1 MENYNIWWSPIGLG
15 TSLCS
20 LPAKNLLIEI
30 QLGWSLS
37 DNLFSIRNDQETNEF
52 APFLKSTKTDIS
64 HCCSLLVDNGVLW
77 KGVLWK
83 CYPLRDASGGKA
95 AFTLADSQW
104 RWMWMISF
112 NWGDPISDYK
122 AGLMEVLSLERCIR
136 CRDDIFFHYLVAWC
150 WAFRVV
156 YTRLH

>member
-20 LPAKNLLIEI
+20 VPTKNLLIQI

-83 CYPLRDASGGKA
+83 CYPLRDTREGDLYLSWQPMKMNVDDKLQLRGSYIWLQSGSYGSA
-95 AFTLADSQW
+95 TPWEMHQVPGWHF
-104 RWMWMISF
+104 
-112 NWGDPISDYK
+112 
-122 AGLMEVLSLERCIR
+122 LSLFGC
-136 CRDDIFFHYLVAWC
+136 LVLG
-150 WAFRVV
+150 V
-156 YTRLH
+156 

>member
-20 LPAKNLLIEI
+20 VPTKNLLIQI

-52 APFLKSTKTDIS
+52 APFLTSTKTYIS
-64 HCCSLLVDNGVLW
+64 HLCSLLVDNGVLW

-83 CYPLRDASGGKA
+83 CYPLRDTREGDLYLSWQPMKMNVDDKLQLRGSYIWLQSGSYGSTIPWEMHQVPGWH
-95 AFTLADSQW
+95 F
-104 RWMWMISF
+104 
-112 NWGDPISDYK
+112 
-122 AGLMEVLSLERCIR
+122 LSLFGC
-136 CRDDIFFHYLVAWC
+136 LVLG
-150 WAFRVV
+150 V
-156 YTRLH
+156 

>member
-20 LPAKNLLIEI
+20 LPANNLLIQI

-83 CYPLRDASGGKA
+83 CYPLRDTREGDLYLSWQPMKMNVDDNLQLRGSYIWLQSGSYGSA
-95 AFTLADSQW
+95 IPWEMHQVPGWHF
-104 RWMWMISF
+104 
-112 NWGDPISDYK
+112 
-122 AGLMEVLSLERCIR
+122 LSLFGC
-136 CRDDIFFHYLVAWC
+136 LVLG
-150 WAFRVV
+150 V
-156 YTRLH
+156 